1 LEETINFAQKS
12 EAQVIN
18 VEKELE
24 RVNKLYKTSLQ
35 QLDRSSQQCDNLSN
49 QLQHFVKAHK
59 QLQAQIADQQQQL
72 DVLDHVTKERDQK
85 DESIAALELQLQ
97 QLQQE
102 CLSLKEEKQHQQL
115 QIQQLKQPQEKLL
128 AKVEEYQQKVIC
140 FGNRINAD

>member
-1 LEETINFAQKS
+1 MEETINFAQKS